1 MRILKNLT
9 FPFSAIVG
17 QEDVKKALILN
28 AINPSIG
35 GVLIKGDKGTGKTTA
50 VRALA
55 DLLPSIK
62 VVKGCP
68 FNCDPE
74 DKDSLCDSC
83 KSGDFEVEEKK
94 MRVVE
99 LPL

>member
-1 MRILKNLT
+1 MVRLLKNLI

-17 QEDVKKALILN
+17 QDNVKKALILN

-55 DLLPSIK
+55 DLLPPI
-62 VVKGCP
+62 
-68 FNCDPE
+68 E
-74 DKDSLCDSC
+74 SC
-83 KSGDFEVEEKK
+83 KRLFIQ
-94 MRVVE
+94 
-99 LPL
+99 L

>member
-1 MRILKNLT
+1 MVRLLKNLI

-17 QEDVKKALILN
+17 QEKVKKALVLN

-55 DLLPSIK
+55 DLLPPLK

-68 FNCDPE
+68 FNCDP
-74 DKDSLCDSC
+74 DDPTSFCDSC
-83 KSGDFEVEEKK
+83 KMDES
-94 MRVVE
+94 
-99 LPL
+99 